1 MQAFIPAAGL
11 GTRLLTLTEHRPKA
25 LVEVGGVP
33 LLEIAI
39 DNLARQGVTRIVVNV
54 HHFADMVIDY
64 LQIHDWGTEVLV
76 SNEKDKLLDTGGGLK
91 KAAPLFHRDE
101 PILIHNVDILSR
113 INFHDLVEL
122 HQQDGN
128 FVTLAVSVRDTS
140 RFLLFADNGLLV
152 GWKLSIEHLHSVE
165 LQYSTRVFWR
175 YFLRVRFPIR
185 LFPLT
190 LILPK
195 NIESVISSIVL
206 RIGWTLGPL
215 SH

>member
-33 LLEIAI
+33 LLKIAI
-39 DNLARQGVTRIVVNV
+39 DNLVRQRVTRIVVNV
-54 HHFADMVIDY
+54 HHFADMLIDY
-64 LQIHDWGTEVLV
+64 LQSYDWGTEVLV
-76 SNEKDKLLDTGGGLK
+76 SNEKVITWTYCHVLTFVTWLSCISRM
-91 KAAPLFHRDE
+91 A
-101 PILIHNVDILSR
+101 ILSR
-113 INFHDLVEL
+113 LQCRLGTPH
-122 HQQDGN
+122 
-128 FVTLAVSVRDTS
+128 VSCCSLTMDC
-140 RFLLFADNGLLV
+140 LLGGITGRQGRLS
-152 GWKLSIEHLHSVE
+152 GWVNPLLSIEHLHSVE